1 VDNFFGS
8 LPTLNPCKP
17 CAKSYLILPHFRKS
31 FYLASQNKLDMQFL
45 NDTYPSQRWFLA
57 LLLTCMA
64 VLSSQAQIF
73 DNFSDGD
80 LTVNPA
86 WQGDV
91 ANFQVNAALELQ
103 LNAPDAGNSTLF
115 VPTAITDSAV
125 WELYFR
131 LDFDPSNGNRLRIY
145 LQSNSPNLLTG
156 NGYYLLTG
164 ADGSADALQLFR
176 QDAGAS
182 TLLATATSG
191 GVAASPNVRL
201 RMIREAGGLWKLSA
215 DYGGGQNLTP
225 EFEVAD
231 ATYGAGNQFF
241 GFHCLYTATRK
252 DKFFF
257 DDIIVAELLPDTQ
270 APLLLSATPV
280 TATEVDVFFNEN
292 LDETTATD
300 PANYSFDN
308 GIGQPVAAF
317 LDGVDK
323 TLVHLSLAS
332 PLQSL
337 TTYTLTVNGLADLV
351 GNIASA
357 QTTSFDYVELAQAVE
372 FDILINEIMAD
383 PTPAV
388 ALPAVEFIELYNR
401 SSKVLDLQ
409 GFGFSSGG
417 TPQILSSYQML
428 PGSYVIVCDDSNND
442 SLAAYGDVQV
452 LTTFPALTN
461 DVDELVLTDAA
472 GNVIHQVSYT
482 LATYQDTQ
490 KRDGGWTLEL
500 VNPLSPCQGESN
512 WRASTNL
519 LGGTPGQPNSV
530 LAPAPDL
537 TAPMLVRVFATPLT
551 VQLFFDEK
559 LDPTTAQNPSD
570 YAINGGAAIAS
581 ASLVAPNNDAVLLQM
596 ASPLE
601 TSKVYE
607 VTVTGVADCNG
618 NPISG
623 LGRESFALPDT
634 IQPKDL
640 VINEILFNPSTGG
653 FDFVEVY
660 NRSNKVLNL
669 GDLIIGNLRGTST
682 STSAVT
688 ENRLIFPGEY
698 AVFTE
703 NTSDILSRYTVLNP
717 NTLIYNGLPSFNDD
731 EGNVTIFRGGVTEA
745 VIIDAFDYSK
755 DLHHPFLDDE
765 NGVSLERLHPDGTTQ
780 DPANWHS
787 AAEALGWATPTYR
800 NSQYFEN
807 QLVGSGIFEIPE
819 PTFSPDGD
827 GYKEF
832 LVINYKVD
840 NPGYTA
846 KVRFFD
852 SEGRLVKSLA
862 NNELL
867 GTEGFLRWDGDRDDG
882 TKARIGIYV
891 IALELFNPN
900 GTVLEYKKTCVVA
913 GRL

>member
-1 VDNFFGS
+1 MDNFFGS
-8 LPTLNPCKP
+8 QPTLNLCKP
-17 CAKSYLILPHFRKS
+17 CAKSYLILPHFPKS
-31 FYLASQNKLDMQFL
+31 FYLVPQNKLNMQFL
-45 NDTYPSQRWFLA
+45 NDTHPSQRWFLA
-57 LLLTCMA
+57 LLLICMT
-64 VLSSQAQIF
+64 VLSSKAQVF

-80 LTVNPA
+80 LTANPA

-103 LNAPDAGNSTLF
+103 LNAPDAGNSTLY

-145 LQSNSPNLLTG
+145 LQSDSPNLLTG
-156 NGYYLLTG
+156 SGYYLLAG
-164 ADGSADALQLFR
+164 SDGSADALQLYR
-176 QDAGAS
+176 QTAGAS
-182 TLLATATSG
+182 TLLATATAG
-191 GVAASPNVRL
+191 GVATSPKVRL
-201 RMIREAGGLWKLSA
+201 RMTREAGGLWKLSV

-225 EFEVAD
+225 EFEVTD
-231 ATYGAGNQFF
+231 ATYGAGDFFF
-241 GFHCLYTATRK
+241 GFYCLYTATRK

-257 DDIIVAELLPDTQ
+257 DDINVAELLPDTT
-270 APLLLSATPV
+270 PPVLVSATPLS
-280 TATEVDVFFNEN
+280 ATEVDVFFNEN
-292 LDETTATD
+292 LDEATATD
-300 PANYSFDN
+300 PANYSLNN
-308 GIGQPVAAF
+308 GIGQPAAAF
-317 LDGVDK
+317 LDGLNK

-337 TTYTLTVNGLADLV
+337 TTYTLAINGVEDLA
-351 GNIASA
+351 GNIAPA
-357 QTTSFDYVELAQAVE
+357 QTANFTYVEVATAVE
-372 FDILINEIMAD
+372 YDILINEIMAD
-383 PTPAV
+383 PTPKV
-388 ALPAVEFIELYNR
+388 ALPNVEFIELYNR
-401 SSKVLDLQ
+401 SNKVLDLA
-409 GFGFSSGG
+409 GFGFSSGS
-417 TPQILSSYQML
+417 TPQKFAPYQML
-428 PGSYVIVCDDSNND
+428 PGSYVIVCDDSNYD
-442 SLAAYGDVQV
+442 SLAAYGNVRV

-461 DVDELVLTDAA
+461 DADELILTDAA
-472 GNVIHQVSYT
+472 GNVIHRVSYT
-482 LATYQDTQ
+482 LATYKDTQ
-490 KRDGGWTLEL
+490 KKDGGWTLEL

-512 WRASTNL
+512 WRASINL

-537 TAPMLVRVFATPLT
+537 TAPVLVRVFATPLS

-559 LDPTTAQNPSD
+559 LDAVTAQNPSNYTID
-570 YAINGGAAIAS
+570 GGAAIAS

-623 LGRESFALPDT
+623 PARESFALPDT

-640 VINEILFNPSTGG
+640 VVNEILFNPSTGG

-669 GDLIIGNLRGTST
+669 GNLIIGNLRATST

-703 NTSDILSRYTVLNP
+703 NTSDIISRYTVQNP
-717 NTLIYNGLPSFNDD
+717 NALIYNDLPSLNDD

-755 DLHHPFLDDE
+755 KMHHPFLDDQ

-787 AAEALGWATPTYR
+787 AAEGAGWATPTYR

-807 QLVGSGIFEIPE
+807 QLVGNGIFEIPE

-840 NPGYTA
+840 KPGYTA

-900 GTVLEYKKTCVVA
+900 GTVREYKKTCVVA
-913 GRL
+913 GNL